1 MRVFSVGKR
10 IGIGYLTMA
19 ALLVVIGLAGL
30 LAADRIS
37 DALNRITGPVDS
49 TVRAVDK
56 GIRGVLQ
63 QMIGVDM
70 ALSARTEKAHK
81 EIAIGSELS
90 AKSFDAINN
99 AGLVS
104 AEQLDSVRQKMA
116 DFNAVRQSLL
126 KLHSDY
132 VERYKTLLNT
142 INQSKDLLLVIEEQA
157 SQALVNLEW
166 NAGLAEDE
174 SSNAMD
180 TEEWGIISATGD
192 ARLALM
198 TRLFDFRQL
207 LDDPDNADLAEA
219 AAISL
224 GDLTIYIEQLAESES
239 LVGKLIG
246 KGPFARLTFDAALL
260 QLAKANEEQFNTA
273 LQTHAEL
280 RSTRERYSEVADA
293 LMLDA
298 SRIETA
304 SRDIV
309 AEQLATAAASRSSAI
324 WLVVGLI
331 LLGLA
336 LAFAAYVASIRTI
349 ASPLRRVAD
358 RMREIACGDGD
369 LTARLDVSG
378 KDEISDVGH
387 SFNAFVD
394 KIRETVVEVSQ
405 GVQQLARSSAQMNE
419 LTDANLDRSRR
430 TQAETEQIST
440 ATQEMTFT
448 VSNVANSAQGA
459 LESANRAHSEAD
471 SGQNIVGDTLQ
482 AIQTLGSQIESAT
495 DTIRSLERESDAIGG
510 VIDVIGGIAEQTNLL
525 ALNAAIEA
533 ARAGDQ
539 GRGFSVVADEVRT
552 LANRTQKS
560 TAEILGM
567 IERLQSQAHQAADAM
582 RASSEMARSTV
593 QKGEQTG
600 ESLHNI
606 VESVASIQGM
616 NQQIAGA
623 AAEQQVAAEEISQ
636 SLVRINRDGEEIVT
650 DNHQISGTAGSL
662 SQLSQQ
668 LENLVSHFRT

>member
-1 MRVFSVGKR
+1 VFSVGKR
-10 IGIGYLTMA
+10 IGIGYLSMA

-70 ALSARTEKAHK
+70 ALSARTQKAQTQ
-81 EIAIGSELS
+81 IAIGSELS
-90 AKSFDAINN
+90 AKSFEAINS

-104 AEQLDSVRQKMA
+104 PEQLGRVQQKMA
-116 DFNAVRQSLL
+116 DFDTVRQSLL
-126 KLHSDY
+126 KLHADY
-132 VERYKTLLNT
+132 VDRYNTLLNT

-180 TEEWGIISATGD
+180 TEEWGIISATAD

-198 TRLFDFRQL
+198 TRLFDYRQL
-207 LDDPDNADLAEA
+207 LDDPTNADLAA
-219 AAISL
+219 AAATSL
-224 GDLTIYIEQLAESES
+224 SDLNIYTDQLTESES
-239 LVGKLIG
+239 LAGKPIG
-246 KGPFARLTFDAALL
+246 KGPFAKLTFDAALL
-260 QLAKANEEQFNTA
+260 QLAKANEEQFNAA

-298 SRIETA
+298 GEIEKA
-304 SRDIV
+304 SRDIA
-309 AEQLATAAASRSSAI
+309 AEQLGTAATSRQSAI

-331 LLGLA
+331 LLGLG
-336 LAFAAYVASIRTI
+336 LAFTAYLASIRTI

-358 RMREIACGDGD
+358 RMREIASGDGD
-369 LTARLDVSG
+369 LTARLDVNG

-387 SFNAFVD
+387 SFNEFVD

-405 GVQQLARSSAQMNE
+405 GVQQLARSSGQMNS
-419 LTDANLDRSRR
+419 LTDANLNRSRR
-430 TQAETEQIST
+430 QQAETGQIST

-448 VSNVANSAQGA
+448 VSNVADSAQGA

-471 SGQNIVGDTLQ
+471 SGQRIVEGTLQ
-482 AIQTLGSQIESAT
+482 AIQTLGNQVESAAE
-495 DTIRSLERESDAIGG
+495 TIHSLERESDAIGG

-560 TAEILGM
+560 TTEILGM
-567 IERLQSQAHQAADAM
+567 IERLQSQAHQAADVM

-593 QKGEQTG
+593 EKGEQTG
-600 ESLHNI
+600 ASLHNI

-616 NQQIAGA
+616 NQQIASA
-623 AAEQQVAAEEISQ
+623 AAEQQVTAEEISQ
-636 SLVRINRDGEEIVT
+636 SLVRINSDGEEIVA
-650 DNHQISGTAGSL
+650 DNHKMSDTAGSL
-662 SQLSQQ
+662 SELSQQ